1 MDIGSDRLLENAC
14 GSSDVVVVNS
24 FFYYRPM
31 VSIQMHLISSRIQSW
46 KFWIRKKVQEKTF
59 QLSIDLL
66 D

>member
-24 FFYYRPM
+24 FFYRPM

-46 KFWIRKKVQEKTF
+46 KFWIRRKALEKTF